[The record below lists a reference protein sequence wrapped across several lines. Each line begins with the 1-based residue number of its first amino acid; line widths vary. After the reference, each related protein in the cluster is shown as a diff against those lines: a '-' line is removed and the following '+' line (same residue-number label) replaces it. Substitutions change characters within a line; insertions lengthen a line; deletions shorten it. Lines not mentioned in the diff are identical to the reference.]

1 MKDLPHL
8 PRVEASGIHRTHLE
22 RIISL
27 IPLSYFWAWAVV
39 GAVLFL
45 ISVYILLFIER
56 SGAFISVFLVL
67 SILVAW
73 QGAGVT
79 WAHRRITS
87 FEDNL
92 KEIVDMPRDEVARRY
107 KSQIAIIF
115 NDRGMAVSGL
125 LLLGI
130 VHITGID
137 YHEFSF
143 QSIYTSAFA
152 NVFYY
157 LTVYILGAG
166 LYVMIM
172 TAWGVH
178 RIGRIPLHVNALF
191 SKSIRSLGVLYSKFT
206 IMASAVYILWGVF
219 HMLVPPKFSS
229 LQLMIWFASFAALL
243 TAYFIVPQYSI
254 HQMMV
259 KTKKEKIETFS
270 SKLRKVAFET
280 FRNPMQENVS
290 MLRSL
295 LDIQHQLDEMSD
307 WPFSFY
313 EILHITLIIIVP
325 VSVVAME
332 ALLGVIK

>member
-1 MKDLPHL
+1 M
-8 PRVEASGIHRTHLE
+8 
-22 RIISL
+22 
-27 IPLSYFWAWAVV
+27 
-39 GAVLFL
+39 LFL
-45 ISVYILLFIER
+45 ISIFILLFIER
-56 SGAFISVFLVL
+56 SSAFISVFLVL

-73 QGAGVT
+73 QGTGIT

-107 KSQIAIIF
+107 MSQVAIIF
-115 NDRGMAVSGL
+115 NDRGMAISGL
-125 LLLGI
+125 LFIAI

-143 QSIYTSAFA
+143 QSIYTSVFA

-178 RIGRIPLHVNALF
+178 RIGKIPLHVNALF
-191 SKSIRSLGVLYSKFT
+191 SRSIQSLGVLYSKFT
-206 IMASAVYILWGVF
+206 IMACAVYILWGVF
-219 HMLVPPKFSS
+219 HILVPPQFSS
-229 LQLMIWFASFAALL
+229 LQLMIWFASFAVLL
-243 TAYFIVPQYSI
+243 IAYFVVPQYSI

-270 SKLRKVAFET
+270 SKLRKVAYET
-280 FRNPMQENVS
+280 FRDPLQENVS
-290 MLRSL
+290 ILKSL
-295 LDIQHQLDEMSD
+295 LDIQHQLDDMSD

-313 EILHITLIIIVP
+313 EIVHITLIIVIP
-325 VSVVAME
+325 VAVVALVV
-332 ALLGVIK
+332 LLGVIK